1 VSAAAG
7 SPPSRPPLAIRRTPL
22 ARVSRVFAVA
32 MIVVGAL
39 ALLDGVVTLVWQ
51 EPLTALYATFKQD
64 SLRGDL
70 KVMEQRAP
78 TAAVAHQLG
87 TIPDERQRIA
97 YLARDFQL
105 HAKPGSPVGRI
116 EIPKVGA
123 DYVVVDGTGTSE
135 LEEGPGV
142 IRETHFPGVPGTTA
156 IAGHRTTYLAPFRH
170 IDALRTG
177 DRIEVDMPYAHFIY
191 TVAGH
196 RVVSPTDVRAAVS
209 DVGHTRLV
217 LSACTPLFSAAKRLL
232 VFARLR
238 RIVPVGASR
247 LMLGGAIAQPLG
259 KPLSGQSVRQK
270 PLKGVFKAFQS
281 DGAPTLG

>member
-22 ARVSRVFAVA
+22 ARVTHVFAVA

-39 ALLDGVVTLVWQ
+39 ALLDGVITLVWQ

-78 TAAVAHQLG
+78 TVAVARHLG

-142 IRETHFPGVPGTTA
+142 IRETHFPGIPGTTA

-170 IDALRTG
+170 IDALRPG
-177 DRIEVDMPYAHFIY
+177 DRIEVDMPYAHFVY
-191 TVAGH
+191 TVSSH
-196 RVVSPTDVRAAVS
+196 RVVSPTDVRAAVA

-247 LMLGGAIAQPLG
+247 LMLGGAVAQPLG
-259 KPLSGQSVRQK
+259 RPLDGQSVRPP
-270 PLKGVFKAFQS
+270 PLKGVFKAFQP
-281 DGAPTLG
+281 DGVPAVD

>member
-1 VSAAAG
+1 
-7 SPPSRPPLAIRRTPL
+7 
-22 ARVSRVFAVA
+22 VFAIA
-32 MIVVGAL
+32 LIVVGSL
-39 ALLDGVVTLVWQ
+39 ALVDGVVTLLWQ

-70 KVMEQRAP
+70 KTMEERAP
-78 TAAVAHQLG
+78 TAVVTQHLS
-87 TIPDERQRIA
+87 TISDERSRIS
-97 YLARDFQL
+97 YLARDFQRN
-105 HAKPGSPVGRI
+105 AKPGSPVGRI
-116 EIPKVGA
+116 VIGKIGA

-170 IDALRTG
+170 IDALRPG
-177 DRIEVDMPYAHFIY
+177 DQIQVDMPYAHFLY
-191 TVAGH
+191 TVVGH
-196 RVVSPTDVRAAVS
+196 RVVSPSNVRAAVS
-209 DVGHTRLV
+209 DVGYTRLV

-247 LMLGGAIAQPLG
+247 LLLGGAVAKPLG
-259 KPLSGQSVRQK
+259 KPLGDGRPEPAP
-270 PLKGVFKAFQS
+270 PLKGVFKAFQA
-281 DGAPTLG
+281 DGASAPS